1 MPITEAPQVD
11 TRTAFVREL
20 FVAIKDSEATQ
31 APYRE
36 AHERTI
42 AEATAKAARRERMI
56 KISKSKKGM
65 RFPGSRPWQAAGF
78 ASRQAWLD
86 HIDAEPQP
94 SDTNET
100 LKET

>member
-20 FVAIKDSEATQ
+20 FTVIKDNEATQ

-86 HIDAEPQP
+86 HIDGQVPQAP
-94 SDTNET
+94 QQELTEET
-100 LKET
+100 